1 MQDEN
6 IIERFVDAFV
16 YYEKEFDEITA
27 IKVPRLMI
35 VHHYAM
41 IVIASYTEALFSTSF
56 IFPMISI
63 LITQYLVILRERK
76 KRTIE
81 NCIDREVSL
90 NEENISNL
98 KRSLIFN
105 QTKSEVF
112 EMGFLYS
119 RIILVLK
126 SLTLMF
132 LMYYA
137 TIGFNIS

>member
-6 IIERFVDAFV
+6 IIEKFVDAFV
-16 YYEKEFDEITA
+16 YYEKEFDKITA
-27 IKVPRLMI
+27 IKIPRLMI

-41 IVIASYTEALFSTSF
+41 IVIASYIEALFSTGF
-56 IFPMISI
+56 IFPMGSI
-63 LITQYLVILRERK
+63 VITQYLVILKERK
-76 KRTIE
+76 VRTIE

-90 NEENISNL
+90 NEENISDIE
-98 KRSLIFN
+98 RSLIFN

-119 RIILVLK
+119 RIILVSK
-126 SLTLMF
+126 SLALMF